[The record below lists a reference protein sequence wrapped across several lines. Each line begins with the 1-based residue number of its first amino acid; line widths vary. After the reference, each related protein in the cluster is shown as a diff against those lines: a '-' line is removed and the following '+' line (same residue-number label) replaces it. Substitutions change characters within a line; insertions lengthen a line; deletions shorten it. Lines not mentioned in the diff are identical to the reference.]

1 MRLPNP
7 SRCFSCRIKC
17 FWFQVKESTE
27 LLYEDAIGK
36 ANHRRWPFEMP
47 GRQAGSDI
55 IVIMVVLFQGKGGE
69 LAVLC

>member
-1 MRLPNP
+1 M
-7 SRCFSCRIKC
+7 
-17 FWFQVKESTE
+17 
-27 LLYEDAIGK
+27 LYEDAIGK